1 MIDNYLLEEL
11 VTFAQTGTLAKTAE
25 KLMITQ
31 PTVTRGMQKLEDELG
46 VKIFDRQPNR
56 IQLSKTGQVAAEEAA
71 KVLEANQAFVNR
83 VKNFAAS
90 QQVVKI
96 AAVAPGPLLIAE
108 KLAETNSL
116 DINHDFVEPEAVES
130 TLMNNEAGIVFTN
143 EEIQDD
149 NVESLFMG
157 TESLSV
163 NLDKFM
169 YLANKQSVKF
179 SELKGFSFVVDNK
192 IGVWKKVIDQN
203 IPDAKFLYQAE
214 RTAMR
219 EITRYSNFPYFSTDI
234 TRHSDIV
241 IDDNDDRVCIP
252 ISDDAATMDFYA
264 AYLKSNQKQFRP
276 LLKKFAG
283 EWD

>member
-71 KVLEANQAFVNR
+71 KVLEANRAFVNR

-96 AAVAPGPLLIAE
+96 AAVAPGPLIIAD

-116 DINHDFVEPEAVES
+116 DVNHDFVEPEAVES

-179 SELKGFSFVVDNK
+179 AELKGFSFVVDNK

-203 IPDAKFLYQAE
+203 IPDAKFLYQTE

-234 TRHSDIV
+234 TRHSNIH

-264 AYLKSNQKQFRP
+264 AYLKANQKQLRP
-276 LLKKFAG
+276 ILKQFGG